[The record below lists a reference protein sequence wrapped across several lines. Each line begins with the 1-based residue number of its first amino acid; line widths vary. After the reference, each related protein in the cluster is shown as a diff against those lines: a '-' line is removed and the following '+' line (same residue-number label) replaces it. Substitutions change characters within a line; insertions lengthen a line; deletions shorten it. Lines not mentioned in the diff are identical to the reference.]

1 MSESPKNDP
10 PAAAPPPVRPPSL
23 LDTVFSVLASFFG
36 VQSRENRVRD
46 FSSGKPM
53 VFIAVAIVLT
63 VVFVLTLV
71 LIVKLMLRNAG
82 V

>member
-1 MSESPKNDP
+1 MTDP
-10 PAAAPPPVRPPSL
+10 SNKPPSL

-36 VQSRENRVRD
+36 VQSEKNRVRD
-46 FSSGKPM
+46 FSSGKPI
-53 VFIAVAIVLT
+53 VFIVVAIVLT

-71 LIVKLMLRNAG
+71 TIVKLMLKDAG

>member
-1 MSESPKNDP
+1 M
-10 PAAAPPPVRPPSL
+10 PPPVKPPTL
-23 LDTVFSVLASFFG
+23 VDTIISVLASFFG
-36 VQSRENRVRD
+36 VQSHENRVRD

-53 VFIAVAIVLT
+53 VFIIVAIVLT

-71 LIVKLMLRNAG
+71 TIVKLMLRKAG